1 MVDGMDRQFQLRQ
14 ELHALLGRLSREQD
28 PLDLVADIPIVE
40 EFADDFAHA
49 RIADARAAG
58 ASWTDIAERLGVT
71 RQAAHKRF
79 TGWRKRGRGLA
90 GIIELRFTRD
100 KNGG

>member
-1 MVDGMDRQFQLRQ
+1 MDRERELRS
-14 ELHALLGRLSREQD
+14 ELHALLGRLSAGRSAI
-28 PLDLVADIPIVE
+28 DLVADVRLLE
-40 EFADDFAHA
+40 DFVDDFAHA

-58 ASWTDIAERLGVT
+58 HSWTDISERLGVT

-79 TGWRKRGRGLA
+79 TGWRRRGRGLA
-90 GIIELRFTRD
+90 GVIELRFTRD